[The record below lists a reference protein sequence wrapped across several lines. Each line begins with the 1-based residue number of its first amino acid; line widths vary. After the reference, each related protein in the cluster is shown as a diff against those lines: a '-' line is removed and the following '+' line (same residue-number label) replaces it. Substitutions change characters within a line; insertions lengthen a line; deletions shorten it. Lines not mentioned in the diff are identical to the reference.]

1 MYRDPN
7 VYGKIRFRIWDTK
20 GEPLINKFVKI
31 AGLTAASDKE
41 GMINI
46 VMISGMTTT
55 SDKEGMISLDVPIG
69 QQQMNY
75 PVYIDDYVDTLYMP
89 CGKDVVI
96 IVEP

>member
-1 MYRDPN
+1 MYRDPG
-7 VYGKIRFRIWDTK
+7 VYGKIQCRILDTEGK
-20 GEPLINKFVKI
+20 PLIHQ
-31 AGLTAASDKE
+31 S
-41 GMINI
+41 

-55 SDKEGMISLDVPIG
+55 SDEEGMISLDVPIG

>member
-1 MYRDPN
+1 MYMGK
-7 VYGKIRFRIWDTK
+7 YG
-20 GEPLINKFVKI
+20 

-46 VMISGMTTT
+46 DI
-55 SDKEGMISLDVPIG
+55 PID

>member
-31 AGLTAASDKE
+31 AGLSAA
-41 GMINI
+41 
-46 VMISGMTTT
+46 

>member
-46 VMISGMTTT
+46 DI
-55 SDKEGMISLDVPIG
+55 PID